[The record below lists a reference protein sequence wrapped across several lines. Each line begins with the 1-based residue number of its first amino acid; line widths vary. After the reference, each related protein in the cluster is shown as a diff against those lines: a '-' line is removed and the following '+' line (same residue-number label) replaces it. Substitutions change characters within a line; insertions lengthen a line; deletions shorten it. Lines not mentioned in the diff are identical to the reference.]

1 MTVSIHQQVMDNKL
15 CYNQDWYNEDVYTR
29 QEQGQQKQWGYFNN
43 GRCTILEIETENK
56 TEEIKMQEM

>member
-1 MTVSIHQQVMDNKL
+1 M
-15 CYNQDWYNEDVYTR
+15 YTR